1 LIGQRLLIVSLLKR
15 TMKKE
20 RQMPTELTTKLRAL
34 GKAIE
39 ETLPD
44 LSKLDTLKEDVKVE
58 EAALAGLRERRVA
71 EEAEFNKQEAAH
83 KRELEGMEKAKAKV
97 ASDLTAMQDRV
108 KAAEGLAKTREA
120 EARALLVQHDQIL
133 KSIESMRT
141 YVRQAVA

>member
-1 LIGQRLLIVSLLKR
+1 
-15 TMKKE
+15 
-20 RQMPTELTTKLRAL
+20 MPTELTTKLRAL

>member
-1 LIGQRLLIVSLLKR
+1 MIGQRLLIVSLLKR